1 MKNYVLDAKGKKLGR
16 IASEAAKL
24 LMGKN
29 LATFS
34 RSSAPDVSVTIENAS
49 KLSITEKKLQTE
61 KYKRFSGY
69 PGGLKEEA
77 MGHMIKRRGIKQAL
91 MHAVRGMI
99 PNNKL
104 RPEMLKKLKITE

>member
-16 IASEAAKL
+16 IASEAAKI

-49 KLSITEKKLQTE
+49 KLSIAEKKLE
-61 KYKRFSGY
+61 KKTYKRFSGY
-69 PGGLKEEA
+69 PGGLKEEK
-77 MGHMIKRRGIKQAL
+77 MGHMIERRGIKQAL
-91 MHAVRGMI
+91 QHAVRGMI

-104 RPEMLKKLKITE
+104 RPGMLKRLHISE